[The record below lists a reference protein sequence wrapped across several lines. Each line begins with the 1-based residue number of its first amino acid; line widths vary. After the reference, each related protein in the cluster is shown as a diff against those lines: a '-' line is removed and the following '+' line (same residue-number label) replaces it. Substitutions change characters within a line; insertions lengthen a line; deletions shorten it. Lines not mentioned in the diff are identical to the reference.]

1 MTNDNNLLLIILIGI
16 VLFWIFNINTTEKFT
31 NDDSIIKYSK
41 NKKFKKNSFEH
52 YRDDHHE
59 NTSKRHRNVEQMR
72 QESPLLNDNT
82 DHDAELINNLYKEK
96 MSVSNAPKSVESPKI
111 FSNEIKRNESQKILQ
126 TPPSNR
132 NTTQSNKMAQEMAK
146 QFSSQ
151 QPMSYG
157 DNPAGNPVGN
167 YNERQNNFGALDQ
180 GFMLLGP
187 NSMIDAKFDKVMP
200 KETRTALTSGQLL
213 PREENKDWFQVP
225 NSKFN
230 LLQAVDL
237 EVPEIKIGVD
247 TVGQSRKNATYDLRA
262 APPNP
267 KFIVS
272 PWSNSTIEP
281 DYNTKPLC

>member
-52 YRDDHHE
+52 YREDHHE
-59 NTSKRHRNVEQMR
+59 NTKRHTNVEATRAQ
-72 QESPLLNDNT
+72 SPLLNDNT
-82 DHDAELINNLYKEK
+82 DNDAELINNLLKEK
-96 MSVSNAPKSVESPKI
+96 MSVSNAPKPVASPQT
-111 FSNEIKRNESQKILQ
+111 FANEIKRNDSQKILQ

-132 NTTQSNKMAQEMAK
+132 NTDQSNKMAQDMAK
-146 QFSSQ
+146 QYSSQ

-167 YNERQNNFGALDQ
+167 FNEKQNNLGLLDHY
-180 GFMLLGP
+180 MLLP
-187 NSMIDAKFDKVMP
+187 SNSMPDEKFAKVMP
-200 KETRTALTSGQLL
+200 KEKRQALTSGQLL

-262 APPNP
+262 APPCP

>member
-31 NDDSIIKYSK
+31 NDESIIKYSK

-52 YRDDHHE
+52 YREDKNYKQSDAYR
-59 NTSKRHRNVEQMR
+59 TQ
-72 QESPLLNDNT
+72 SPLLNPEQHTQDLEYIDSIMT
-82 DHDAELINNLYKEK
+82 KER
-96 MSVSNAPKSVESPKI
+96 MSVSNAPRAVESPTK
-111 FSNEIKRNESQKILQ
+111 FANGVAKDNSQNILQ
-126 TPPSNR
+126 TPPTIR
-132 NTTQSNKMAQEMAK
+132 NPSQSNKMAQEMAK
-146 QFSSQ
+146 QFNSQ

-167 YNERQNNFGALDQ
+167 YNERQNNLGTLDE
-180 GFMLLGP
+180 GYLLLSSKTMP
-187 NSMIDAKFDKVMP
+187 DAKFDKVMP
-200 KETRTALTSGQLL
+200 KESRQALTSAQLL

-230 LLQAVDL
+230 LLQAVNL
-237 EVPEIKIGVD
+237 EIPEIKIGVD

-267 KFIVS
+267 KFVVS